1 MFAWKV
7 AAFAAFA
14 AAGKLREG
22 ARENRVRVELGG
34 GTRMGGEGES
44 WKVALDWSSLSLIT
58 KKRRLAPS

>member
-22 ARENRVRVELGG
+22 ARENRVGSCEVGRWK
-34 GTRMGGEGES
+34 GE
-44 WKVALDWSSLSLIT
+44 W
-58 KKRRLAPS
+58 RR